1 MLYFTKRSISE
12 MERSRDLLIEIFN
25 QEIIKLLLHLYN
37 RCKACVKFPT
47 TQLITFTCIL
57 LYSLKYLIFRGG
69 QKMLN
74 LATLSEPRF

>member
-1 MLYFTKRSISE
+1 MPYFTKRSISE

-47 TQLITFTCIL
+47 TQLITLTCIL
-57 LYSLKYLIFRGG
+57 PVFAEIADIPGG
-69 QKMLN
+69 GAKN
-74 LATLSEPRF
+74 VELSDIK